1 MGAAEIA
8 YVVQPRPS
16 VLCDAIFRALPLIHP
31 AESVVI
37 GLPDTVWFPDD
48 GLCALGDDRLSF
60 LLFPVE
66 RPELFDAV
74 VTDGSGRILEIQVK
88 VANHKSSW
96 VWGAFKMPG
105 RILHELFDR
114 SEETTSELQ
123 SLMRISY
130 A

>member
-48 GLCALGDDRLSF
+48 GLCALGEDRLSF

-66 RPELFDAV
+66 RPALFDAV
-74 VTDGSGRILEIQVK
+74 GPDGRGRILEIQVK
-88 VANHKSSW
+88 VANPKSSW
-96 VWGAFKMPG
+96 VWGGVKLQG
-105 RILHELFDR
+105 RITHEL
-114 SEETTSELQ
+114 
-123 SLMRISY
+123 
-130 A
+130 